1 VSERGPL
8 SSSGSVQG
16 ERRSARDLALDRS
29 RPSWRSWKT
38 KSRHARCIRWIETYI
53 VIPRGANAGKLAKL
67 APFQK
72 HAIEELLAPG
82 VRTGGLQIPRG
93 NAKSTLWAAVGLWAA
108 CDHDDMPQ
116 VPITAYNSLQAGRT
130 LFAPLSRM
138 VELHPELSE
147 RCAVYSSTERKILS
161 VWNRGEVIPLPAD
174 VERLQGLNPTVALVD
189 EAETV
194 DVDVFNAL
202 AQGAGKRSESLVL
215 AIGTPAPE
223 AQSRTL
229 YVLREMGQAG
239 KIPWVEYAADAG
251 CAIDDRDQWRKANPA
266 IEAGILFPDV
276 LETELVTVDEV
287 SFRSFRLG
295 QWLDVSVTS
304 WLPPGAW
311 DDLPY
316 AEPPP
321 ETAEIVLGLAG
332 TYTSSIALVGATLD
346 GAVFLAWGADTADDE
361 ELDAKVEAAFLRWN
375 VLELVVA
382 PRIRSGLVRRWTD
395 LGLPVTVWPSAR
407 GDLDV
412 ASSTDFRR
420 AIVEGR
426 IAHDHDP
433 LLAAHVGAVV
443 GRANPDGSL
452 RLDAPDDGR
461 EVDAARAARLAWFRA
476 QEQSEQPVPMIF

>member
-1 VSERGPL
+1 M
-8 SSSGSVQG
+8 
-16 ERRSARDLALDRS
+16 
-29 RPSWRSWKT
+29 
-38 KSRHARCIRWIETYI
+38 
-53 VIPRGANAGKLAKL
+53 IPRGKGAGSLLKL

-130 LFAPLSRM
+130 LFGPLCRM
-138 VELHPELSE
+138 VELNSELSD
-147 RCAVYSSTERKILS
+147 RCSVYSAERKIMS
-161 VWNRGEVIPLPAD
+161 VWNRGEVLPLPAD

-229 YVLREMGQAG
+229 YVLRERAADGA
-239 KIPWVEYAADAG
+239 IPWVEYAADAG
-251 CAIDDRDQWRKANPA
+251 CALDDRDQWAKANPA
-266 IEAGILFPDV
+266 IKAGILFPDV
-276 LETELVTVDEV
+276 LETELLTVDEV

-295 QWLDVSVTS
+295 QWLDVTASS

-311 DDLPY
+311 DACPY

-321 ETAEIVLGLAG
+321 DGAEIVLGIAG
-332 TYTSSIALVGATLD
+332 TWTSSIALVGATLD
-346 GAVFLAWGADTADDE
+346 GSVFLAWGADTADDE
-361 ELDAKVEAAFLRWN
+361 TLDDKVQAACLRWG
-375 VLELVVA
+375 VREIVVA
-382 PRIRSGLVRRWTD
+382 PRIRSALVPRWAD
-395 LGLPVTVWPSAR
+395 AGLPVTVWPSTR
-407 GDLDV
+407 NDVDV
-412 ASSTDFRR
+412 ASSTDFRN
-420 AIVEGR
+420 AIVDGR

-433 LLAAHVGAVV
+433 VLAAHVGALV

-461 EVDAARAARLAWFRA
+461 DVDAGRAARLAWFRA
-476 QEQSEQPVPMIF
+476 REQSETPTPAIY